1 MQSSDSR
8 LVTKIR
14 FEIERVIGRLKQF
27 YALDYTRN
35 SKLGY
40 LNAEYRIACA
50 ILNFSHV
57 PTVTDKPN
65 TLKVAQILKERS
77 SVERSAF
84 CNPMDC
90 LLTKQ
95 TRTKLFQK
103 IELQTINNFPRLDPE
118 VMNLFVSCGTYNLKR
133 SKQYLIDLVTH
144 NVAYKVD
151 KKMLLT
157 QLTMLNETQKKFQN
171 RRDKYQ
177 DLMNDILNENSRV
190 VAVEIFSR
198 NHRSEKTPKKCT
210 SDDEIDNDNESNS
223 KKLKKIYKVF
233 ICYWRNQEKRIDMSP
248 EEINKMREEDKELET
263 LCAEKREQRKKF
275 FNNQK
280 LLKNEDYKNIKGFIC
295 SCMNGKRTVSPCA
308 HVASVIYYL
317 AYAKF
322 NDMKFPA
329 QYLNSIFLSSPNEK
343 SNISK

>member
-223 KKLKKIYKVF
+223 KKLKKF
-233 ICYWRNQEKRIDMSP
+233 IRYLYAIGEIKKSALTCLPRKLTKCEKKI
-248 EEINKMREEDKELET
+248 
-263 LCAEKREQRKKF
+263 
-275 FNNQK
+275 
-280 LLKNEDYKNIKGFIC
+280 KN
-295 SCMNGKRTVSPCA
+295 
-308 HVASVIYYL
+308 
-317 AYAKF
+317 
-322 NDMKFPA
+322 
-329 QYLNSIFLSSPNEK
+329 
-343 SNISK
+343 